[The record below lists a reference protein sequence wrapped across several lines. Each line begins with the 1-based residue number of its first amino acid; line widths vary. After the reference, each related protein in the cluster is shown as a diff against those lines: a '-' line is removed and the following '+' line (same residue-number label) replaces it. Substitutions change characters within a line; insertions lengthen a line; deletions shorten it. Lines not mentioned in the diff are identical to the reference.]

1 LRFHFNSHRDG
12 ESVIPHKIRI
22 LLADDHAV
30 LRQGLRLLLD
40 AQPDMEV
47 IAEVEDGQSA
57 VQTALRLRPE
67 IVVLDVSMPRLNG
80 LQATK
85 QLKQELPQMKVLA
98 LTRHS
103 DNSYLQ
109 QLLHA
114 GANGYVLKQSNA
126 EELVRALRVVFAGGT
141 YLDPAVAAKVVAGYT
156 GKLSNWSIE
165 RIGTLTEREREVLR
179 LIAHGYSNKEIA
191 GRFELSV
198 KTVEAHKANAM
209 RKLELHSRIDIV
221 RYAILCGW
229 LQET

>member
-1 LRFHFNSHRDG
+1 MNKLRIF
-12 ESVIPHKIRI
+12 
-22 LLADDHAV
+22 LADDHAMI
-30 LRQGLRLLLD
+30 REGLKMLINS
-40 AQPDMEV
+40 QSDMEV
-47 IAEVEDGQSA
+47 IGEANNGKAA
-57 VQTALRLRPE
+57 VQQISQLQPDVA
-67 IVVLDVSMPRLNG
+67 VLDISMPEMSG
-80 LQATK
+80 LQATEEIK
-85 QLKQELPQMKVLA
+85 KTLPRLKILT
-98 LTRHS
+98 LTRHN
-103 DNSYLQ
+103 DAGHLQ
-109 QLLHA
+109 QLLRA
-114 GANGYVLKQSNA
+114 GAAGYILKQSA
-126 EELVRALRVVFAGGT
+126 ADELIRAIRAVVAGGT

-156 GKLSNWSIE
+156 GKLSNWSVE